1 MTDLLELKVA
11 RFGGQ
16 WHAWSE
22 LLGEWLPLPLT
33 PEARA
38 GDVKS
43 FYARR
48 GMSVRIVAGR

>member
-1 MTDLLELKVA
+1 MTDLSELKVA

-22 LLGEWLPLPLT
+22 QLSEWLPLPLT
-33 PEARA
+33 PEASA
-38 GDVKS
+38 GDVKH
-43 FYARR
+43 FYAHR